1 MNKVE
6 AALKMKCPRC
16 HEGDIFETKNP
27 FVLGKMTA
35 MHKNC
40 PECNLKYE
48 KEVGFFY
55 GAMYVSYAFNIAFFV
70 ITTVAYYVYF
80 ETRVDWRIYIWTYLL
95 ITFILFP
102 VFYRLSRSLWLQ
114 FFNDYK
120 PLSKEISSSESH
132 G

>member
-6 AALKMKCPRC
+6 AAIKMKCPRC
-16 HEGDIFETKNP
+16 QEGEIFETKNP
-27 FVLGKMTA
+27 FVFGKMTA

-55 GAMYVSYAFNIAFFV
+55 GSMFISYAFNIALFV
-70 ITTVAYYVYF
+70 ISLGAYYFYL
-80 ETRVDWRIYIWTYLL
+80 ETRVDWRIFIGGYLL
-95 ITFILFP
+95 LTVIMFP

-114 FFNDYK
+114 FFNDYQPK
-120 PLSKEISSSESH
+120 YKQAVHSH
-132 G
+132 